1 MIANTDSTET
11 ALVRRRNSVLTYFG
25 INPYDR
31 RERAAF
37 YGRITGRIAITGA
50 FVVGAIGYLKS
61 LGLLI

>member
-1 MIANTDSTET
+1 MIANTESTAT

-37 YGRITGRIAITGA
+37 YGRVTGRIAIIGA

-61 LGLLI
+61 LGMIL